1 MCAHEPAVNFRE
13 LNKIFLGRFA
23 VLFFTP
29 FLALTTVGAPV
40 PGAAVNGPIDRS
52 QWPVALRNVPLER
65 LSTGA
70 ISLLDRGDLVMPAPS
85 SSTKNQAATAPVT
98 LDLRVAPDLRLGD
111 DPSQLPPTMRA
122 QAEPHIARSPVDP
135 ETLVATFQE
144 GRFADGGAVDCGYS
158 VTHDGGLT
166 WTRAL
171 IPSLTTITGGPY
183 FRASDPV
190 AGIDRGAR
198 IFLCTEGATN
208 SAFTTGAVVVSRSVD
223 GGATFSA
230 PSVVFQPTDNS
241 TFPDKPWMAVNTF
254 DNTATVGRI
263 LVTWTLFG
271 TTDASPIYRAY
282 SDDHGVS
289 WSAAAPIHD
298 IDTQAQGSQP
308 MFLPDGQVAI
318 VYWNFAD
325 SGFGGD
331 DALTAPEEIDI
342 VLSHDGGVSFGAP
355 IRITTVT
362 RYDQPSIR
370 NGVFLPSATTDR
382 TTGAIYVVYQ
392 ARNSLAQPRILF
404 TKSTDGG
411 LTWTMP
417 ISASDNLTTGVFNAA
432 ISSSPDGQAL
442 TVSFYDQ
449 RDSGGNTTLCNL
461 YLAQS
466 FDGGATWQPNIRLT
480 SETTNATLAPL
491 TSQGYMLGDYLGI
504 AETTEPDVPAVPVWV
519 DTRTGNPDPF
529 ITRVGIAPEVDF
541 TSFQASRLSLAQ
553 INDPQLGGPD
563 GDADGDGEDNLSEF
577 LSGTEPNDPTSVI
590 HTSRQLNISTRE
602 VVGTGDNVLIGGF
615 IVTGTTPKSV
625 LLRAIGPSLTA
636 EGVDGALQ
644 DPTLELHNRT
654 GGLIASND
662 NWRDTQES
670 PVEMTGIPPNDDR
683 ESAIVATLDPGEYT
697 AILRGK
703 NDTTGTALVEA
714 YDLDATPASQFG
726 NISTRGEVGTDNDV
740 LIGGLI
746 VSSEESGQANV
757 IVRALGPSLGNS
769 GVSGTLADPT
779 LELHNGNGDL
789 LAFNDNWQDSQGGII
804 GSANLAPNDPLESAI
819 FATLAAGE
827 YTAVV
832 RGANA
837 TTGVG
842 LVEVFDI
849 P

>member
-1 MCAHEPAVNFRE
+1 
-13 LNKIFLGRFA
+13 
-23 VLFFTP
+23 
-29 FLALTTVGAPV
+29 
-40 PGAAVNGPIDRS
+40 
-52 QWPVALRNVPLER
+52 
-65 LSTGA
+65 
-70 ISLLDRGDLVMPAPS
+70 
-85 SSTKNQAATAPVT
+85 
-98 LDLRVAPDLRLGD
+98 
-111 DPSQLPPTMRA
+111 
-122 QAEPHIARSPVDP
+122 
-135 ETLVATFQE
+135 E
-144 GRFADGGAVDCGYS
+144 GRFTDGGAVDCGYS

-171 IPSLTTITGGPY
+171 IPGLTTKTGGPY

-190 AGIDRGAR
+190 AGIDLSER

-208 SAFTTGAVVVSRSVD
+208 NAFSTGAVVVSRSLD
-223 GGATFSA
+223 DGATFSA
-230 PSVVFQPTDNS
+230 PAVVFQPTDNS
-241 TFPDKPWMAVNTF
+241 DFPDKPWMAVNTF
-254 DNTATVGRI
+254 GNTAHVGRI
-263 LVTWTLFG
+263 VVTWTLFG

-308 MFLPDGQVAI
+308 IFLPDGRVAA

-331 DALTAPEEIDI
+331 DALAAPEEID
-342 VLSHDGGVSFGAP
+342 VALSNDGGVSFGAP
-355 IRITTVT
+355 IRITNVT
-362 RYDQPSIR
+362 RYDQPSMR
-370 NGVFLPSATTDR
+370 DGTFLPSAATDR

-392 ARNSLAQPRILF
+392 ALTSLAQPRIFF

-411 LTWTMP
+411 LTWTKP
-417 ISASDNLTTGVFNAA
+417 ISASDNLATGVFNPA
-432 ISSSPDGQAL
+432 IASSPDGQTL
-442 TVSFYDQ
+442 TVAFYDQ

-480 SETTNATLAPL
+480 SETTNGTLAPL
-491 TSQGYMLGDYLGI
+491 TPQGYMLGDYLGI
-504 AETTEPDVPAVPVWV
+504 AETTGPDVPAVPVWV

-541 TSFQASRLSLAQ
+541 TSFQASRLSLAE
-553 INDPQLGGPD
+553 IDDPLLGGPD

-577 LSGTEPNDPTSVI
+577 LSGTEPNDPTSVV

-615 IVTGTTPKSV
+615 IITGTTPKNV
-625 LLRAIGPSLTA
+625 ILRAIGPSLTA
-636 EGVDGALQ
+636 EGVGGALQ
-644 DPTLELHNRT
+644 DPTLELHDHT
-654 GGLIASND
+654 GGPIASND

-670 PVEMTGIPPNDDR
+670 AIEMTGIPPNDDR

-697 AILRGK
+697 AIVRGK
-703 NDTTGTALVEA
+703 NATTGTALVEA

-757 IVRALGPSLGNS
+757 IVRALGPSLGSS

-779 LELHNGNGDL
+779 LELHDGNGDL

-804 GSANLAPNDPLESAI
+804 ASANLAPNNPLESAI
-819 FATLAAGE
+819 FGTLAAGE
-827 YTAVV
+827 YTAIV

-842 LVEVFDI
+842 LIEVFDI

>member
-1 MCAHEPAVNFRE
+1 
-13 LNKIFLGRFA
+13 
-23 VLFFTP
+23 
-29 FLALTTVGAPV
+29 
-40 PGAAVNGPIDRS
+40 
-52 QWPVALRNVPLER
+52 
-65 LSTGA
+65 
-70 ISLLDRGDLVMPAPS
+70 
-85 SSTKNQAATAPVT
+85 
-98 LDLRVAPDLRLGD
+98 
-111 DPSQLPPTMRA
+111 
-122 QAEPHIARSPVDP
+122 
-135 ETLVATFQE
+135 
-144 GRFADGGAVDCGYS
+144 
-158 VTHDGGLT
+158 
-166 WTRAL
+166 
-171 IPSLTTITGGPY
+171 
-183 FRASDPV
+183 
-190 AGIDRGAR
+190 
-198 IFLCTEGATN
+198 
-208 SAFTTGAVVVSRSVD
+208 
-223 GGATFSA
+223 
-230 PSVVFQPTDNS
+230 
-241 TFPDKPWMAVNTF
+241 MAVNTF
-254 DNTATVGRI
+254 GNTAHVGRI
-263 LVTWTLFG
+263 VVTWTLFG

-308 MFLPDGQVAI
+308 IFLPDGRVAA

-331 DALTAPEEIDI
+331 DALAAPEEID
-342 VLSHDGGVSFGAP
+342 VALSNDGGVSFGAP
-355 IRITTVT
+355 IRITNVT
-362 RYDQPSIR
+362 RYDQPSMR
-370 NGVFLPSATTDR
+370 DGTFLPSAATDR

-392 ARNSLAQPRILF
+392 ALTSLAQPRIFF

-411 LTWTMP
+411 LTWTKP
-417 ISASDNLTTGVFNAA
+417 ISASDNLATGVFNPA
-432 ISSSPDGQAL
+432 IASSPDGQTL
-442 TVSFYDQ
+442 TVAFYDQ

-480 SETTNATLAPL
+480 SETTNGTLAPL
-491 TSQGYMLGDYLGI
+491 TPQGYMLGDYLGI
-504 AETTEPDVPAVPVWV
+504 AETTGPDVPAVPVWV

-541 TSFQASRLSLAQ
+541 TSFQASRLSLAE
-553 INDPQLGGPD
+553 IDDPLLGGPD

-577 LSGTEPNDPTSVI
+577 LSGTEPNDPTSVV

-615 IVTGTTPKSV
+615 IITGTTPKNV
-625 LLRAIGPSLTA
+625 ILRAIGPSLTA
-636 EGVDGALQ
+636 EGVGGALQ
-644 DPTLELHNRT
+644 DPTLELHDHT

-670 PVEMTGIPPNDDR
+670 AIEMTGIPPNDDR

-697 AILRGK
+697 AIVRGK
-703 NDTTGTALVEA
+703 NATTGTALVEA

-757 IVRALGPSLGNS
+757 IVRALGPSLGSS

-779 LELHNGNGDL
+779 LELHDGNGDL

-804 GSANLAPNDPLESAI
+804 ASANLAPNNPLESAI
-819 FATLAAGE
+819 FGTLAAGE
-827 YTAVV
+827 YTAIV

-842 LVEVFDI
+842 LIEVFDI